1 MFHLYQSDHLEDLAA
16 LLAAVRRQ
24 NPLPDP
30 FAVEEVVV
38 PSHGM
43 RRFLSHYLARETGIA
58 ANMRFVLPAQLM
70 WRWLR
75 EQVGAVPENDPF
87 APEVMRWR
95 LLALFDRPQFAADES
110 FQAARGAL
118 GAYLQRGESA
128 RYALAGQLADV
139 FDQYLVYRADWL
151 ETWKQGKTLP
161 DLPESQLWQAELWRS
176 LDSGAAEGRHR
187 AALWHRLAAALA
199 AEKPPRALPPRLLVF
214 GISSLAPVYLQLLQ
228 LAARHCEVH
237 LFALNPSRLYWGK
250 TVSAGELL
258 SRPDADLSEQGHP
271 LLAALG
277 KQGRDFFDALA
288 EAAIGADIDSYAEAP
303 ESPGLLHTLQFH
315 IQSQILPQ
323 DGRADWLD
331 KNGLAGKDTD
341 AVIAHLR
348 ADAGIEIHS
357 AHSPLRELQ
366 ILKDRLLALL
376 AEHPDWQPY
385 DIAVLTPHIE
395 PYLPFIEAVFGGSAD
410 GRPLPYSVSD
420 VRLSRRQPLLYALE
434 SALALLESRFEAE
447 KLLPLLESG
456 IVLERFGLS
465 REDLPLLHDTVA
477 GLNIRW
483 GSDSEMRARYG
494 DAGSLFTWQ
503 QGIERLALGW
513 LMPEGA
519 GLWQGVSPWPGNDAH
534 LEVLGRFAALLR
546 LLADTRREWETP
558 AAVPEWCR
566 RVRSLCAGLFA
577 PADDDLA
584 AAQQLEQ
591 ALAQWQEQTEEAGF
605 SGCLS
610 LQTAVLHL
618 SRFLGGQSE
627 AGFLRG
633 GITFCSMVP
642 MRSLPFKVLCLL
654 GLNDG
659 EFPRNTKAAEFD
671 LIARRPRAGDR
682 TRRDDDRYLFL
693 EALLSARQM
702 LYLSYVGRDIR
713 SDEERAPS
721 TLLNGLTDCIAA
733 LAGIGSTE
741 LAQKWIISHPLQPF
755 SRRYFG
761 EQPPVAGTRQDYADA
776 LNHPQPPSASFI
788 GSLKNGAGESSLKD
802 GEALQQHRFLRFW
815 RNPPRAWLQ
824 QQLNWQQPHIGGDW
838 ESAEPFAADHR
849 TLSAAYIDARR
860 RQQDFADT
868 AAELSARSQL
878 PAGAIGNLVGQDY
891 AAQAKMLDNSLV
903 SARRLPPQSGR
914 IDTDTGSLNY
924 HLGSL
929 YPQGQIFTLADFPHA
944 RAKLSATDQI
954 ELLLRHLIYS
964 AATPNAGSTVFL
976 TLPQPLALPPL
987 AQDDARANLTDW
999 IAAYRQGQHAPLPFL
1014 PRLNLAAACSLL
1026 KKNDW
1031 DAARAE
1037 AAAVYHKGYQG
1048 FAQADYAESR
1058 LLYGRDGDEPPYRSD
1073 AFQHLTENL
1082 LLPLSGCLQAL
1093 DEG

>member
-1 MFHLYQSDHLEDLAA
+1 M
-16 LLAAVRRQ
+16 
-24 NPLPDP
+24 
-30 FAVEEVVV
+30 
-38 PSHGM
+38 
-43 RRFLSHYLARETGIA
+43 
-58 ANMRFVLPAQLM
+58 
-70 WRWLR
+70 
-75 EQVGAVPENDPF
+75 
-87 APEVMRWR
+87 
-95 LLALFDRPQFAADES
+95 
-110 FQAARGAL
+110 
-118 GAYLQRGESA
+118 
-128 RYALAGQLADV
+128 
-139 FDQYLVYRADWL
+139 
-151 ETWKQGKTLP
+151 
-161 DLPESQLWQAELWRS
+161 
-176 LDSGAAEGRHR
+176 
-187 AALWHRLAAALA
+187 
-199 AEKPPRALPPRLLVF
+199 
-214 GISSLAPVYLQLLQ
+214 
-228 LAARHCEVH
+228 
-237 LFALNPSRLYWGK
+237 
-250 TVSAGELL
+250 
-258 SRPDADLSEQGHP
+258 
-271 LLAALG
+271 
-277 KQGRDFFDALA
+277 
-288 EAAIGADIDSYAEAP
+288 
-303 ESPGLLHTLQFH
+303 
-315 IQSQILPQ
+315 
-323 DGRADWLD
+323 
-331 KNGLAGKDTD
+331 
-341 AVIAHLR
+341 
-348 ADAGIEIHS
+348 
-357 AHSPLRELQ
+357 
-366 ILKDRLLALL
+366 
-376 AEHPDWQPY
+376 
-385 DIAVLTPHIE
+385 
-395 PYLPFIEAVFGGSAD
+395 
-410 GRPLPYSVSD
+410 
-420 VRLSRRQPLLYALE
+420 
-434 SALALLESRFEAE
+434 
-447 KLLPLLESG
+447 
-456 IVLERFGLS
+456 
-465 REDLPLLHDTVA
+465 
-477 GLNIRW
+477 
-483 GSDSEMRARYG
+483 
-494 DAGSLFTWQ
+494 
-503 QGIERLALGW
+503 
-513 LMPEGA
+513 
-519 GLWQGVSPWPGNDAH
+519 
-534 LEVLGRFAALLR
+534 
-546 LLADTRREWETP
+546 
-558 AAVPEWCR
+558 PEWCR
-566 RVRSLCAGLFA
+566 RVRSLCAGLFT

-693 EALLSARQM
+693 EALLSAREM

-761 EQPPVAGTRQDYADA
+761 ERPPVAGTRRDYADA
-776 LNHPQPPSASFI
+776 LNHPQPPPAPFI
-788 GSLKNGAGESSLKD
+788 GSLKDTAGESSLKD

-891 AAQAKMLDNSLV
+891 AAQAKMLDSSLV

-914 IDTDTGSLNY
+914 IDTDAGSLNY

-987 AQDDARANLTDW
+987 AQDDARANLAGW

-1014 PRLNLAAACSLL
+1014 PRLNLAAARSLL

-1048 FAQADYAESR
+1048 FAQADYPESR

-1073 AFQHLTENL
+1073 AFRHLTENL